1 MNRAILRLSLACLV
15 MFGLLLV
22 NDNYLQ
28 AFRASRLAALPGN
41 EWTYQQQYTYKR
53 GSIIA
58 YGDKT
63 NTVIADSQPVKDT
76 GTYARHYPHGPE
88 YSPVTG
94 YDSVYGYTGIES
106 AENKYLTGTAPG
118 LQVHNLISLFT
129 GKPKTGAS
137 VFLTISPRAE
147 NAAYAALAAQ
157 AKAGAVVAIDPGTG
171 AILALASY
179 PTFNPNKYTTQDGK
193 QLNKIDA
200 RYRHDKNQP
209 LLNRAI
215 NVTYPPGSTFKIVTS
230 SAAFGTH
237 TLAGTSSTVDAPTSF
252 QLPGSNRSLINNDG
266 ETCGDG
272 HPPVIQAFYLSCNT
286 AFGKLGIKVGGQA
299 LHDYA
304 SRFGANAS
312 LSIPLPASTSTIPA
326 EKDPAFAALT
336 AIGQYNDAVTPLQE
350 AMFSA
355 AVANHGTLMRPYL
368 LDHVEGPD
376 LSTLAAA
383 TPSVL
388 SQAVSPHIAAN
399 LAAMM
404 TQVVQNPSG
413 TAYNIN
419 QSVAGVEIAGKTG
432 TAQNGVNNTGL
443 NDAVFTCYGPVSN
456 PKIAVGVIIQGG
468 GYGAAAAAPI
478 ALKVIQ
484 AYLNVGHS

>member
-1 MNRAILRLSLACLV
+1 
-15 MFGLLLV
+15 
-22 NDNYLQ
+22 
-28 AFRASRLAALPGN
+28 
-41 EWTYQQQYTYKR
+41 
-53 GSIIA
+53 
-58 YGDKT
+58 
-63 NTVIADSQPVKDT
+63 
-76 GTYARHYPHGPE
+76 
-88 YSPVTG
+88 
-94 YDSVYGYTGIES
+94 
-106 AENKYLTGTAPG
+106 
-118 LQVHNLISLFT
+118 
-129 GKPKTGAS
+129 
-137 VFLTISPRAE
+137 
-147 NAAYAALAAQ
+147 
-157 AKAGAVVAIDPGTG
+157 
-171 AILALASY
+171 
-179 PTFNPNKYTTQDGK
+179 
-193 QLNKIDA
+193 
-200 RYRHDKNQP
+200 
-209 LLNRAI
+209 
-215 NVTYPPGSTFKIVTS
+215 VTYPPGSTFKIVTS

-237 TLAGTSSTVDAPTSF
+237 TLAGTNSAVPAPTSF

-286 AFGKLGIKVGGQA
+286 AFGKLGIKVGGPA

-312 LSIPLPASTSTIPA
+312 LSIPLPASTSVIPV

-376 LSTLAAA
+376 LSTLATA

-404 TQVVQNPSG
+404 TQVVQNPAG

-443 NDAVFTCYGPVSN
+443 NDAVFTCYAPVSN

-484 AYLNVGHS
+484 AYLHLGHS